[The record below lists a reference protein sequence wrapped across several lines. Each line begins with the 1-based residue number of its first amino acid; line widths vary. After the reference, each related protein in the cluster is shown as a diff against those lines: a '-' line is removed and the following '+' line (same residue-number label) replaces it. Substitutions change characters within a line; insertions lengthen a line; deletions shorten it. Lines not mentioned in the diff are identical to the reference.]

1 VSRLCALVVGVT
13 GVVGRALARDLRAR
27 ADWEVIGVSR
37 QPPADS
43 AHRVIGVDLADPID
57 CRKKL
62 GALSNIT
69 HILYCARAPHTMTVK
84 EPIEENVGMLRNVID
99 ALEGAA
105 GRLTHVHIVQ
115 GSKVYGSELGPYKT
129 PAQET
134 DPRVAPY
141 NWYYAQEDLLQAR
154 AGEHWTWSV
163 SRPHGVCEKESA
175 VPRSLATIIAV
186 YAAICKELGRPLNF
200 PGTDAGF
207 HALYQSVD
215 ADLLARAIV
224 WISTTGSC
232 ANQAFNVTNGDY
244 FRWANVWPNLAR
256 FFEMEPGGVK
266 TVRLAEEMRDKAQV
280 WDRLVAKHNLVPI
293 PLSARAV
300 WSYADFNLARGYDVM
315 SSTLKL
321 RNAGFHECMDTERMF
336 IEHFSRFRSQ
346 RAIP

>member
-1 VSRLCALVVGVT
+1 VVGVT

-84 EPIEENVGMLRNVID
+84 EPIDENVGMLRNVID

-154 AGEHWTWSV
+154 AGERWTWSV
-163 SRPHGVCEKESA
+163 SRPPGVCEKESA

-200 PGTDAGF
+200 PGTDAPTSLMPPAGSSLTPTSAWCCATPTCRSCPRCA
-207 HALYQSVD
+207 AL
-215 ADLLARAIV
+215 ALGWRA
-224 WISTTGSC
+224 TTTS
-232 ANQAFNVTNGDY
+232 
-244 FRWANVWPNLAR
+244 
-256 FFEMEPGGVK
+256 
-266 TVRLAEEMRDKAQV
+266 
-280 WDRLVAKHNLVPI
+280 
-293 PLSARAV
+293 
-300 WSYADFNLARGYDVM
+300 
-315 SSTLKL
+315 KL
-321 RNAGFHECMDTERMF
+321 RRPTTSPATRY
-336 IEHFSRFRSQ
+336 
-346 RAIP
+346 